1 MTAAALII
9 GTALDAV
16 TFSDVWTVPVSQ
28 EAGVFVM
35 GLGLALVSLWTTWMA
50 RR

>member
-1 MTAAALII
+1 MTALAMI
-9 GTALDAV
+9 
-16 TFSDVWTVPVSQ
+16 WTIPDPVSQ
-28 EAGVFVM
+28 QAGVLVM